1 MKIYTKIINN
11 RQEVKPANRIIIIKD
26 GFQTINPT
34 EEMIL
39 ADGWV
44 EYITSTN
51 PSEEELVET
60 CKIQKLQY
68 LYSYDDGIAVIYY
81 LGKIHI
87 LSEIPECTL
96 LTGEVLI

>member
-39 ADGWV
+39 AVGWV
-44 EYITSTN
+44 
-51 PSEEELVET
+51 
-60 CKIQKLQY
+60 
-68 LYSYDDGIAVIYY
+68 
-81 LGKIHI
+81 
-87 LSEIPECTL
+87 
-96 LTGEVLI
+96 